1 MKLIQILN
9 ICILIFLITPEVKGQ
24 EEKKKW
30 QFYGAYQGTANYFI
44 KDERIGAA
52 NIPQYEG
59 NPIGSENWL
68 NLNVRYGNLLAGARL
83 DFFYNSNLLN
93 PTASYSDYGLG
104 IWFLEYK
111 MKSITVNVGSIYDQI
126 GSGVIYRAY
135 EQRPLLIDNALKG
148 AQLTWKINDNW
159 KASGFSGTQ
168 RFLFS
173 SFEDQVTGFKVEGF
187 YATKKE
193 NPVSLSPGMG
203 VVSRSLSTQTQ
214 EKLISVLRNYLGD
227 ERIDRFSRDS
237 YAISLYNGLNY
248 KTFSWYMEAAYKFP
262 EVFFDPEETTTKVTG
277 VKSQGRF
284 IKEGG
289 TVLYSTLSYAQKGMG
304 VTLEVKRTENFDF
317 RTDPTLTLNDGLIG
331 FLPPMNHITTYR
343 LTSRYNPATQFTS
356 ELAIQGDVNWKINK
370 KYTLNINASNITTL
384 GYDLLYRELYGDLN
398 YKPNRKFNS
407 HYGLQLQWY
416 NQAVYEGKPK
426 TITPMVSTITPF
438 VDVLY
443 KFTPKK
449 SLKAESQF
457 MYSRQDYGSWIYL
470 LLEYGMAPYWR
481 FELSGMYNII
491 PNEGNPN
498 IPEGAGGKILYPT
511 AGIIYQVKSSRY
523 SLRYV
528 KQVEG
533 VVCTGGICRLEPAFS
548 GVKFEVNTRF

>member
-1 MKLIQILN
+1 
-9 ICILIFLITPEVKGQ
+9 
-24 EEKKKW
+24 
-30 QFYGAYQGTANYFI
+30 
-44 KDERIGAA
+44 
-52 NIPQYEG
+52 
-59 NPIGSENWL
+59 
-68 NLNVRYGNLLAGARL
+68 
-83 DFFYNSNLLN
+83 
-93 PTASYSDYGLG
+93 
-104 IWFLEYK
+104 
-111 MKSITVNVGSIYDQI
+111 
-126 GSGVIYRAY
+126 
-135 EQRPLLIDNALKG
+135 
-148 AQLTWKINDNW
+148 
-159 KASGFSGTQ
+159 
-168 RFLFS
+168 
-173 SFEDQVTGFKVEGF
+173 
-187 YATKKE
+187 
-193 NPVSLSPGMG
+193 
-203 VVSRSLSTQTQ
+203 
-214 EKLISVLRNYLGD
+214 
-227 ERIDRFSRDS
+227 
-237 YAISLYNGLNY
+237 
-248 KTFSWYMEAAYKFP
+248 
-262 EVFFDPEETTTKVTG
+262 
-277 VKSQGRF
+277 
-284 IKEGG
+284 
-289 TVLYSTLSYAQKGMG
+289 MG